1 MPSATLPPA
10 TSAESDASAGRCGAT
25 RGCLKTHPS
34 GLSVRNAPC
43 RSRKRALPPGAH
55 QCQARPCRLRPV
67 RKATRRPG
75 AAGRR
80 GAVAPGQCVQGR
92 PAPPKARAT
101 HKLHKFPGVAPQP
114 MAVARA
120 CWADG
125 RPARRPRGVQGAR
138 HPPERAAASPPG
150 ARTARRPPQ
159 AASCARARAVGIF
172 YRGDKKS
179 TKSKQRATWR
189 PRDRGQSP
197 RAMQWAWPHSACTS
211 RSYSSCLGCRVRGP
225 RRIVRS
231 MQGSLA

>member
-1 MPSATLPPA
+1 MSPPLVSAKRDLA
-10 TSAESDASAGRCGAT
+10 ACDQCGKRRVGRALRGDA
-25 RGCLKTHPS
+25 
-34 GLSVRNAPC
+34 GLSCLANVC
-43 RSRKRALPPGAH
+43 RVGPPHPKREL
-55 QCQARPCRLRPV
+55 
-67 RKATRRPG
+67 
-75 AAGRR
+75 
-80 GAVAPGQCVQGR
+80 
-92 PAPPKARAT
+92 

-172 YRGDKKS
+172 YRGDKKLPS
-179 TKSKQRATWR
+179 AEGQNNGL
-189 PRDRGQSP
+189 RGVPVIVGSRHGPCSGPGLARHAP
-197 RAMQWAWPHSACTS
+197 RARTRRAWGS
-211 RSYSSCLGCRVRGP
+211 GCRVRGP

-231 MQGSLA
+231 MQGCRDRSHES

>member
-1 MPSATLPPA
+1 MSPPLVSAKRDLA
-10 TSAESDASAGRCGAT
+10 ACDQCGK
-25 RGCLKTHPS
+25 RRVG
-34 GLSVRNAPC
+34 
-43 RSRKRALPPGAH
+43 RALRGDAGLPCLVNVCRVGPPH
-55 QCQARPCRLRPV
+55 
-67 RKATRRPG
+67 
-75 AAGRR
+75 
-80 GAVAPGQCVQGR
+80 
-92 PAPPKARAT
+92 PKREL

-172 YRGDKKS
+172 YRGDNKVRS
-179 TKSKQRATWR
+179 VGAKQRATWR

-197 RAMQWAWPHSACTS
+197 RAMQWAWPRSACTS
-211 RSYSSCLGCRVRGP
+211 RSYSSCLGFGVSSAGP
-225 RRIVRS
+225 TAHREEHAG
-231 MQGSLA
+231 MQGTLA